1 MVKKKFIDPTFKP
14 EGSNGSEKNQNQKE
28 SEEKKAMNKT
38 TVNLK
43 NLNKKQLEM
52 TISGKDKLED
62 GLNIDDKAS
71 HAA

>member
-1 MVKKKFIDPTFKP
+1 MYICKIKQGLKDPRR
-14 EGSNGSEKNQNQKE
+14 S
-28 SEEKKAMNKT
+28 MNKT